1 MSPTSEPSIKDNKK
15 WYKQFWPWFLI
26 TIPVCSMILS
36 FNMLRFAFDGQDAM
50 VVDDYYKQ
58 GKAINISLEKIQAA
72 KALNIETQLIVNE
85 QDISL
90 RFIHGA
96 PETGAALR
104 LAFYHVTQAPKDQ
117 TVDLFRDAQGIYR
130 GSTER
135 DLTGKWQ
142 VALTPHD
149 KEWKVQQTLSFPNAD
164 PIIFNP

>member
-1 MSPTSEPSIKDNKK
+1 MSPTSEPSITDKKK

-58 GKAINISLEKIQAA
+58 GK
-72 KALNIETQLIVNE
+72 
-85 QDISL
+85 
-90 RFIHGA
+90 GA
-96 PETGAALR
+96 PQTGAALR

-117 TVDLFRDAQGIYR
+117 TIDLFRDAQGIYR
-130 GSTER
+130 GSAEN

-142 VALTPHD
+142 VALLPHD
-149 KEWKVQQTLSFPNAD
+149 QVWKVQQTLSFPSNDSIA
-164 PIIFNP
+164 FNP

>member
-1 MSPTSEPSIKDNKK
+1 MSPTSEPSVTDKKK

-72 KALNIETQLIVNE
+72 RARSIETQLIVNE

-90 RFIHGA
+90 RFINGT

-130 GSTER
+130 GSTEH

-149 KEWKVQQTLSFPNAD
+149 NEWKVQQTLSFPNAD

>member
-1 MSPTSEPSIKDNKK
+1 
-15 WYKQFWPWFLI
+15 
-26 TIPVCSMILS
+26 MILS

-72 KALNIETQLIVNE
+72 KARNIETQLIVNE

-90 RFIHGA
+90 RFINGT

-130 GSTER
+130 GSTEH

-142 VALTPHD
+142 VALTPTITNGKYSKRFLFQMQTQLFLTLND
-149 KEWKVQQTLSFPNAD
+149 KYYTLLPLRFTCCRWR
-164 PIIFNP
+164 

>member
-1 MSPTSEPSIKDNKK
+1 MSPISEPSITENKK

-58 GKAINISLEKIQAA
+58 GKAINISLEKVQKA
-72 KALNIETQLIVNE
+72 KDLMIETLLTVDQQQV
-85 QDISL
+85 SL
-90 RFIHGA
+90 RFISGA
-96 PETGAALR
+96 PQSGAALR

-117 TVDLFRDAQGIYR
+117 VIDLFRDAQGVYR
-130 GSTER
+130 GIAEH

-149 KEWKVQQTLSFPNAD
+149 QTWKVQQTLSLPQTDSITFKP
-164 PIIFNP
+164 

>member
-1 MSPTSEPSIKDNKK
+1 MSPTSEPSITDKKK

-72 KALNIETQLIVNE
+72 RARNIETQLIVNE

-90 RFIHGA
+90 RFIKGT

-117 TVDLFRDAQGIYR
+117 TVDLFQDAQGIYR
-130 GSTER
+130 GSTEH

-149 KEWKVQQTLSFPNAD
+149 NEWKVQQTLSFPNAD

>member
-1 MSPTSEPSIKDNKK
+1 MSPTSEPSITDKKK
-15 WYKQFWPWFLI
+15 WYNQFWPWFLI

-72 KALNIETQLIVNE
+72 RALNIQTELNVTEKDV
-85 QDISL
+85 SL
-90 RFIHGA
+90 RFISGA
-96 PETGAALR
+96 PQTGAALR

-117 TVDLFRDAQGIYR
+117 TIDLFRDAQGIYR
-130 GSTER
+130 GSAEN

-142 VALTPHD
+142 VALLPHD
-149 KEWKVQQTLSFPNAD
+149 QVWKVQQTLSFPSNDSIA
-164 PIIFNP
+164 FNP